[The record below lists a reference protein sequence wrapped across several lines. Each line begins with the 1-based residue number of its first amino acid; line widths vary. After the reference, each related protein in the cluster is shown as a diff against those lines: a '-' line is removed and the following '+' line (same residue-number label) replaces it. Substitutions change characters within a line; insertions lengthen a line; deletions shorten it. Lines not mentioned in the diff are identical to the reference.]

1 MEQQAHAPDAPKPE
15 NDLHIPNA
23 SALNHDILTCGT
35 ATESP
40 LHLHN
45 ERSTPVEPLKKE
57 RTNGGSDRSVEQSP
71 IHPRNQAK
79 ASWERRASSEGTHG
93 AAPGTPGRFKL
104 RTGGRGDESPD
115 KGPTVPKFGEW
126 DENNPSSADGYT
138 QLFNQVREEK
148 QTGGAKVPIV
158 TNDAMYLN
166 SYNQGGS
173 YKSSSCWCFNW
184 CRK

>member
-1 MEQQAHAPDAPKPE
+1 MDLPLSHHYTCIM
-15 NDLHIPNA
+15 NDPLQ
-23 SALNHDILTCGT
+23 LNPRRRYELVVDMTIVLSTLQFTCVIKQGR
-35 ATESP
+35 P
-40 LHLHN
+40 G
-45 ERSTPVEPLKKE
+45 
-57 RTNGGSDRSVEQSP
+57 NGRG
-71 IHPRNQAK
+71 
-79 ASWERRASSEGTHG
+79 SSEGTHSS
-93 AAPGTPGRFKL
+93 APGTPGRFKL
-104 RTGGRGDESPD
+104 RSGGRGDELPD

-148 QTGGAKVPIV
+148 QTGAAKVPII

-173 YKSSSCWCFNW
+173 KSSSCCCFSW